1 MFQKDDGGQ
10 KTSACYDAALLEQ
23 SLRGGEES
31 AAESRQ
37 GNRVHYGEDDV
48 AANWAP
54 R

>member
-10 KTSACYDAALLEQ
+10 EASACYDAALLEQ
-23 SLRGGEES
+23 SLGGGEES
-31 AAESRQ
+31 TPESRQ

-48 AANWAP
+48 AANGAP